1 MAWIALEH
9 QVHAVRLRRPHLE
22 AQALGVVEQGEPCV
36 ELVERVAG
44 VLQQLRPRE
53 QQAGAGVV
61 LAGSQAGRQL
71 LQREHLQQSQQP
83 AHREPQQAK
92 TAQLCSGWLWLCGDA
107 GSGHRAIEAMNQ
119 LKNRIDELQ
128 QRVRSLDPLE
138 RRVTELEQRLEA
150 LEQKRSTRSAR
161 KAP

>member
-1 MAWIALEH
+1 MSTQKDLFG
-9 QVHAVRLRRPHLE
+9 RL
-22 AQALGVVEQGEPCV
+22 A
-36 ELVERVAG
+36 
-44 VLQQLRPRE
+44 
-53 QQAGAGVV
+53 
-61 LAGSQAGRQL
+61 
-71 LQREHLQQSQQP
+71 
-83 AHREPQQAK
+83 
-92 TAQLCSGWLWLCGDA
+92 DA
-107 GSGHRAIEAMNQ
+107 GEDALSKLAEMPGGHRAIEAMNQ